1 MGMFADVIYGDK
13 TVGAYAWVFFN
24 DGANKHT
31 PIITYHQIDHTNQSI
46 RIKDSTTTRPS
57 IFVQKREEISEQRE
71 KKNTSLF
78 YEEEVSCFPY
88 HTVYFYA
95 NSDEILVQGH
105 HGWQGPKGNNCFS
118 QNTNDKNFQDFCPSL

>member
-31 PIITYHQIDHTNQSI
+31 PIITYHQIDDTNQSI

-57 IFVQKREEISEQRE
+57 IFVQTREEISEQRE
-71 KKNTSLF
+71 KRIRACFMKKKVPVSPITHICSKRKLKKSQKKGDLF
-78 YEEEVSCFPY
+78 
-88 HTVYFYA
+88 
-95 NSDEILVQGH
+95 
-105 HGWQGPKGNNCFS
+105 
-118 QNTNDKNFQDFCPSL
+118 